1 MAISS
6 LTAIASAMSY
16 RTSAPSTRSIT
27 LKEMLD
33 LLHRNQRH
41 LGDAGGIG
49 RKLGSGFQYTL
60 S

>member
-16 RTSAPSTRSIT
+16 RTSAPSTHSIT

-49 RKLGSGFQYTL
+49 LGSGFQYTL
-60 S
+60 T